1 MTLKISP
8 VFLALAFAAHADAPA
23 AVNSL
28 AKVGE
33 VEGLTVQIKVQ
44 GPSGQDTP
52 LQVAC
57 VFEYVEGDLTTPPA
71 LPAALNGM
79 LHLDQAL
86 HGLIADLRKSGKF
99 KGHALE
105 TLLITPPAGEIPA
118 HQLLLIGLGDR
129 KAFSPELMKR
139 ASATGMR
146 EALRLG
152 VTDYSHASDLK
163 DAGIDS
169 PTKEVT
175 VAVISGALEALRTQ
189 QYLADKGAAPKPA
202 LRSLTL
208 LAGPSFFADTSAAAR
223 ELLAH

>member
-23 AVNSL
+23 AVSSL

-33 VEGLTVQIKVQ
+33 AEGVTVQIKVQ
-44 GPSGQDTP
+44 APSGQDTP

-86 HGLIADLRKSGKF
+86 HGLITDLRRTGRF

-105 TLLITPPAGEIPA
+105 TLLIAPPAGEIPA

-139 ASATGMR
+139 VGATGMR

-152 VTDYSHASDLK
+152 VTDY
-163 DAGIDS
+163 
-169 PTKEVT
+169 
-175 VAVISGALEALRTQ
+175 
-189 QYLADKGAAPKPA
+189 
-202 LRSLTL
+202 
-208 LAGPSFFADTSAAAR
+208 FA
-223 ELLAH
+223 H

>member
-1 MTLKISP
+1 VQVDAVLAALRVRRLTSYTASLTIVFGARPKQHPAAMTLKISP

-23 AVNSL
+23 AVSSL

-33 VEGLTVQIKVQ
+33 AEGVTVQIKVQ
-44 GPSGQDTP
+44 APSGQDTP

-86 HGLIADLRKSGKF
+86 HGLITDLRRTGRF

-105 TLLITPPAGEIPA
+105 TLLIAPPAGEIPA

-139 ASATGMR
+139 VGATGMR

-152 VTDYSHASDLK
+152 VTDY
-163 DAGIDS
+163 
-169 PTKEVT
+169 
-175 VAVISGALEALRTQ
+175 
-189 QYLADKGAAPKPA
+189 
-202 LRSLTL
+202 
-208 LAGPSFFADTSAAAR
+208 FA
-223 ELLAH
+223 H